1 MVLRDVEPSQP
12 GSSRLTEVPAEYMD
26 LREANRDHITVQNA
40 VPGESVGASTSIH
53 TLPES
58 FERSRDHKKKSL
70 VSVLSAKL
78 SRDCNETSREAWDDC
93 RSYKDPQK

>member
-26 LREANRDHITVQNA
+26 LREANRDHIRAQNA
-40 VPGESVGASTSIH
+40 VPGAELVGAPTSIH
-53 TLPES
+53 TLLES
-58 FERSRDHKKKSL
+58 FEWSRDHEKKSL

-78 SRDCNETSREAWDDC
+78 SREL
-93 RSYKDPQK
+93 